1 MIALESLIID
11 LPEDIKNLVFYGDY
25 DEAMRLINIYLDR
38 NIPQILKQRLQL
50 EKERL
55 NVMKKSYIYSYDKAL
70 KMGQE
75 KIKNFTKEKL
85 DTLKDERYA
94 DWAYVNGEIMFH
106 SRFLENIM
114 KVYPNIDKHLIK
126 KEKIDEK
133 KVNVLNKT
141 VNEIIEKGEKNYF
154 IHVKTGIKL
163 KEDLA
168 KIGEKI
174 KVHLPIPKEA
184 KQIKNINI
192 INSSI
197 KPTYISPE
205 DYPQRTIYFEKEV
218 TGDDIFTVEYSYENH
233 IGYNKL
239 DPKKV
244 SKKQPDFY
252 TNEHL
257 PHIRF
262 TPLLVNL
269 TKEII
274 KDETNPLLKARKI
287 YDYITKN
294 VQYSFVRPYF
304 GIENIPE
311 YAALNLK
318 GDCGVQALLFITMC
332 RIVNIPARWQSGLYV
347 NPYSIGCHDW
357 AQFYIEPYG
366 WLFADLSFGGSA
378 YRTGNKIRWNY
389 YFGNLDPFRMVANSE
404 FQYAFKPEKKYL
416 RLDPYDNQVGEGEY
430 LDRGLHSDEFETI
443 MEIIDIHEI

>member
-1 MIALESLIID
+1 
-11 LPEDIKNLVFYGDY
+11 
-25 DEAMRLINIYLDR
+25 
-38 NIPQILKQRLQL
+38 
-50 EKERL
+50 
-55 NVMKKSYIYSYDKAL
+55 
-70 KMGQE
+70 
-75 KIKNFTKEKL
+75 
-85 DTLKDERYA
+85 
-94 DWAYVNGEIMFH
+94 
-106 SRFLENIM
+106 M

-168 KIGEKI
+168 RIGEKI
-174 KVHLPIPKEA
+174 KIHLPIPKEA

-218 TGDDIFTVEYSYENH
+218 TGDDIFIVEYSYENH
-233 IGYNKL
+233 IVYNNL

-318 GDCGVQALLFITMC
+318 GDCGIQALLFITMC
-332 RIVNIPARWQSGLYV
+332 RIANIPARWQSGLYV

-378 YRTGNKIRWNY
+378 YRTGNKTRWNY

-404 FQYAFKPEKKYL
+404 FQYDFKPEKKYL

-430 LDRGLHSDEFETI
+430 LDRGLRFDEFEI
-443 MEIIDIHEI
+443 MMEIIDMHEI